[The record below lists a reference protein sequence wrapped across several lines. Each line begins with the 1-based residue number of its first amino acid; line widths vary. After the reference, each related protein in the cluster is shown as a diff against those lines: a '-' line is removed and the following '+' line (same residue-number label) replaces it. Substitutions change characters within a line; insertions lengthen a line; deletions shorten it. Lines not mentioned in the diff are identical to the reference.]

1 MPTVTRLTPPDNAE
15 SAARIADAL
24 GVWRKGMNSVDAAT
38 ATADR
43 LEEIY
48 REIGMPSRIRDVDI
62 PKVDLPLLA
71 QDTLKNFNANPGNRP
86 DDYVDQMLSLLEA
99 SW

>member
-1 MPTVTRLTPPDNAE
+1 MTRLTPPENIE

-24 GVWRKGMNSVDAAT
+24 GVWRKSMSSADAAG

-43 LEEIY
+43 LDEIY
-48 REIGMPSRIRDVDI
+48 RGIGMPARISDVDI
-62 PKVDLPLLA
+62 PKAELPLLA

-86 DDYVDQMLSLLEA
+86 DDYVEQMLSLLEA
-99 SW
+99 AW